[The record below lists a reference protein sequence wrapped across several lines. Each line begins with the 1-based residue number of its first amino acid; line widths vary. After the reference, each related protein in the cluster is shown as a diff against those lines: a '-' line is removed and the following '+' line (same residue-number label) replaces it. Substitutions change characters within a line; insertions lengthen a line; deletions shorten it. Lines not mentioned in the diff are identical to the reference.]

1 VAPASYFGGSQMDIV
16 SMTLE
21 SFRLR
26 RATPDDLPALY
37 RVCLRTGD
45 AGKDATHLHDDPDL
59 LGKVFVGPYV
69 MLEPELAF
77 TLEGA
82 RGPAGYVLGA
92 LDTESFN
99 QRLKSEWLPKLQ
111 KLHADPAEDTRQWQ
125 GSDWVRHVV
134 HHPFL
139 DFPAVLEP
147 YPSRVHIDL
156 LIEARG
162 QGIGRHL
169 MQTILEELAR
179 LGSPGVHLQV
189 HPTNAA
195 AQAFY
200 GNLGF
205 VRLSS
210 SDLPADTLFMGYRFE
225 DEGTR

>member
-1 VAPASYFGGSQMDIV
+1 MDIMPM
-16 SMTLE
+16 SLE
-21 SFRLR
+21 CFHLR
-26 RATPDDLPALY
+26 PATADDLPALY

-45 AGKDATHLHDDPDL
+45 AGNDATHLQDDPDL
-59 LGKVFVGPYV
+59 LGEVFVGPYV

-99 QRLKSEWLPKLQ
+99 RRLTSEWLPRLQ
-111 KLHADPAEDTRQWQ
+111 KSHADPGRDSDQWH
-125 GSDWVRHVV
+125 GSDWVRHAV

-139 DFPAVLEP
+139 EFPAVLKP
-147 YPSRVHIDL
+147 YPSHVHIDL
-156 LIEARG
+156 MAEARG

-189 HPTNAA
+189 HPKNAA

-200 GNLGF
+200 RHLGF
-205 VRLSS
+205 VPLASP
-210 SDLPADTLFMGYRFE
+210 DLPADTMFMGYRFE
-225 DEGTR
+225 DEEGIR